1 MRTPG
6 GLRFGGRGGF
16 GSYKHYGQ
24 RQERQEDRHET
35 SGELGAD
42 DTRRADVMDL

>member
-16 GSYKHYGQ
+16 VSYKHYEQKGVVHG
-24 RQERQEDRHET
+24 ERKH
-35 SGELGAD
+35 
-42 DTRRADVMDL
+42 

>member
-16 GSYKHYGQ
+16 GSYKHYEQIKGSK
-24 RQERQEDRHET
+24 EE
-35 SGELGAD
+35 
-42 DTRRADVMDL
+42 

>member
-16 GSYKHYGQ
+16 GSYKHYEQ
-24 RQERQEDRHET
+24 IKNKE
-35 SGELGAD
+35 
-42 DTRRADVMDL
+42 V

>member
-24 RQERQEDRHET
+24 IKYQ
-35 SGELGAD
+35 GE
-42 DTRRADVMDL
+42 